1 MSRIP
6 LPMSVGDVSAF
17 ARTLR
22 TRLLESETVPS
33 HVELLNIIAKAGG
46 FRNFQHLKA
55 QHEPV
60 ETVEVTETAAQAVTE
75 EDLKRIKRLLRL
87 FDAEGRLIRW
97 PGKFTLRM
105 LCLWAMWSHIPARD
119 TLSEAEINDLL
130 GRWHLFE
137 DHALL
142 RREMADHGMVRRTA
156 DGRQYSRIE
165 QQPPAAALEL
175 IRQIGGQATIA

>member
-22 TRLLESETVPS
+22 TRLLDSEQVPS

-55 QHEPV
+55 QQETAPAA
-60 ETVEVTETAAQAVTE
+60 ETVAQTVTDD
-75 EDLKRIKRLLRL
+75 DLKRIKKLLRL
-87 FDAEGRLIRW
+87 FDGQGRLIRW

-130 GRWHLFE
+130 GQWHLFE

-175 IRQIGGQATIA
+175 LRQIGGQTVNA